1 MKPLAVASCWQVPNY
16 GSVLQ
21 AYAAQAALDSLGVPN
36 ETLWYE
42 PERSLPERLRRL
54 RLDPARVGRRLAR
67 AADSAREA
75 RLGPGAAAGR
85 AARAEALGKFA
96 REYLRLSPAFAAG
109 RRSRGPCR
117 LRSVPLGQRPSSG
130 TPPTTRTAFIRS
142 ISSRRRSRSSPGRRA
157 SGVGRL
163 SVRQQRTAARFLRR
177 FDWISAREESGR
189 ALIGELSGREVPLAA
204 DPVLLLPPG
213 EWRALEKPALLPVGG
228 YLLCYF
234 LGRNPA
240 HREFAARLREA
251 SGLPVAALPH
261 LDGAVSADRGYAD
274 IPLYGL
280 SPGEFLSLVDGAA
293 CVLTDSYHCTAFS
306 ALLDTRFY
314 LFDRFLSGARGSTNT
329 RLDTLLPLL
338 GLEDRRISSGAFAA
352 GPSGAAAGRDPG
364 AAGSPAG
371 KVAGAAARRARRGG
385 HVKED

>member
-21 AYAAQAALDSLGVPN
+21 AYATQAALDSLGVPN

-75 RLGPGAAAGR
+75 RLGHGAAAGR

-96 REYLRLSPAFAAG
+96 REYLRLSPRLCGRAALEGAVPGYGAFLSGSDQLWHPANYPDGFYTLDFVPEEVPKLAWAA
-109 RRSRGPCR
+109 S
-117 LRSVPLGQRPSSG
+117 
-130 TPPTTRTAFIRS
+130 F
-142 ISSRRRSRSSPGRRA
+142 
-157 SGVGRL
+157 GVDRL
-163 SVRQQRTAARFLRR
+163 SVRPRRTAARFLRR

-189 ALIGELSGREVPLAA
+189 ALSCVMSGRLSAAAA

-213 EWRALEKPALLPVGG
+213 KWRVLEKPAPLPAGG

-293 CVLTDSYHCTAFS
+293 CVFTDSYHCTAFS
-306 ALLDTRFY
+306 ALLGTRFY

-352 GPSGAAAGRDPG
+352 GPPG
-364 AAGSPAG
+364 PLPAG
-371 KVAGAAARRARRGG
+371 TPARLEALRERSLELLRGALEGAGM
-385 HVKED
+385 

>member
-75 RLGPGAAAGR
+75 RLGPGRPR
-85 AARAEALGKFA
+85 AARRA
-96 REYLRLSPAFAAG
+96 R
-109 RRSRGPCR
+109 RRSWEIRAGISAPLPPPLRQGGARGGRAR
-117 LRSVPLGQRPSSG
+117 LRSVPLGSDQLWHPANYPDG
-130 TPPTTRTAFIRS
+130 FYTLDFVPEEVPKLAWA
-142 ISSRRRSRSSPGRRA
+142 A
-157 SGVGRL
+157 SFGVGRL
-163 SVRQQRTAARFLRR
+163 SVRQQRTARPLPPPVRLDFRA
-177 FDWISAREESGR
+177 EESGR

-204 DPVLLLPPG
+204 DPSCSWPPG

-352 GPSGAAAGRDPG
+352 GPSGPL
-364 AAGSPAG
+364 PAG
-371 KVAGAAARRARRGG
+371 TPARLEALRERSLELLRGALEGAGM
-385 HVKED
+385 